1 MRPHLVYE
9 EIRRFIPSVGSQSH
23 DRDKSRGSPI
33 AINRDCYNSSDE
45 PSRLNAI

>member
-1 MRPHLVYE
+1 MRPRLVCE
-9 EIRRFIPSVGSQSH
+9 ELHRFITSVGSQS
-23 DRDKSRGSPI
+23 DDCDKSRGSPI